1 MTKFTPAQQA
11 AVEHSGHDI
20 LVSAS
25 AGSGKTTV
33 LVARI
38 ISEVLA
44 GVDLSRLLVVTFT
57 DAAAEEM
64 RDRIRQALE
73 QQLSRQNL
81 ASKQR
86 QLLRQQLNRLDAAQI
101 STLHAFCLQI
111 IRKFYY
117 LIKIDPSFRLMTEPT
132 ELELL
137 REQVWVRLRDAHYD
151 QDDED
156 FYALAEQF
164 GNDRSDQGL
173 QDTVFQLYRFAITRP
188 HSQQWLQKIAKDQ
201 QVDQRID
208 NNPYY
213 QQMIAPFLQTQFKQ
227 LSQFYQQLQ
236 SLLPQI
242 TDNKGQLAQI
252 LQANQ
257 QALLAVFSS
266 EQLEF
271 AVMQQALAAQSF
283 PPRFI
288 VKGKKYQAELS
299 ERMAFKKVMDQ
310 AKQLVQNL
318 QAHFFFADEDQL
330 IQGQQAVAQIM
341 TNLVDV
347 VTEFMQAYQQ
357 EKQRLKVLDF
367 NDLEQF
373 AWQLLQIKQDN
384 QLPARDYYRQ
394 RFLEVMVD
402 EYQDINPLQEAIL
415 QAVSQDE
422 PGNRFMV
429 GDVKQSIYG
438 FRQADPSKFLDKY
451 HQFHQP
457 DTSGERIVLAEN
469 FRSTANVNLSTNF
482 IFQQLMHHDVAELD
496 YGQTEALVTGAQD
509 YPADLQTTTELLL
522 FQEKATPDQNADHQE
537 AAAEGS
543 TIDAEPTLPLTKT
556 EAKIRILV
564 RRVKELLAQPYQ
576 IYDRKTQEKRP
587 LTYQDIALLVP
598 TRKNNLEIVDAI
610 QQAGLPIHVADAD
623 NYFQTTEIR
632 VMLAFLAIINNP
644 EQDIP
649 LATVLRS
656 PIGHFDEND
665 LARVRAQTPN
675 ASFYQALCHYQA
687 DDDTQTKATKFL
699 ALLNDLRDYT
709 VWHSISE
716 LVWEIYQKTGYL
728 DYVGGMPGGLQRSLN
743 LHALYQRAAAYE
755 KTSLKGLYQFI
766 TFIEQMQ
773 THDQDLAQAQVGE
786 SGQDAIQLMTIHGS
800 KGLEFPVV
808 FVLDIDH
815 RFNLTDVTQKK
826 LVLDGQYG
834 AGIKYTDQDQRINYP
849 TLIDSF
855 IRMQHRRTLV
865 SEEMRTLY
873 VAMTRAKQKLIL
885 IGAVNDWGKIVE
897 NDDFADA
904 NEVLLPLTL
913 RDPVGL
919 RNFQEMLLPAILR
932 APQLRVVGAG
942 DAAKTASGPK
952 LAMNAAD
959 YLVHLYSAPDLAV
972 DQKTVE
978 SPATPT
984 SATATKMTPKLQET
998 IRTLLNFEYPY
1009 TATTRT
1015 TAYQSVSEIKSAFSD
1030 PDQFELN
1037 LLSLPAAKDQQK
1049 PQSTPAPG
1057 RFFSADYGQP
1067 KFLMAEQKV
1076 TAAQIG
1082 TATHLLLQRLDLKQA
1097 ITSSSLQATCQRLV
1111 QEQLLSPELAEK
1123 IDLAS
1128 ILDFFKTPLG
1138 QALQDPENQVF
1149 REVPFSLL
1157 LPAQNI
1163 FSLPNESQDDQTSP
1177 RLLVHGIIDG
1187 YIMSEN
1193 DVILFDYKTNAMGNK
1208 KQETARLSKLT
1219 ASYQGQL
1226 NLYSLALSKIL
1237 ARPVTHKYLYF
1248 LAGRHLV
1255 EV

>member
-1 MTKFTPAQQA
+1 MTKFTQAQQA

-38 ISEVLA
+38 ISEVLS

-73 QQLSRQNL
+73 QQLSRKNL
-81 ASKQR
+81 APDQR

-117 LIKIDPSFRLMTEPT
+117 LIKIDPSFRLLTEPT

-151 QDDED
+151 QNDED
-156 FYALAEQF
+156 FYNLAEQF

-188 HSQQWLQKIAKDQ
+188 HSRQWLQKIAQDQ
-201 QVDQRID
+201 EVEQTID
-208 NNPYY
+208 DNRYY
-213 QQMIAPFLQTQFKQ
+213 RQFIAPFLQTQFKQ

-242 TDNKGQLAQI
+242 TDSKGKLTQL

-257 QALLAVFSS
+257 QALISVFTSKDLDFS
-266 EQLEF
+266 GLQK
-271 AVMQQALAAQSF
+271 ALATQSF
-283 PPRFI
+283 PGRFV
-288 VKGKKYQAELS
+288 VKGKKYQDELS
-299 ERMAFKKVMDQ
+299 ERATFKKILDQ
-310 AKQLVQNL
+310 AKQLVQNMRDN
-318 QAHFFFADEDQL
+318 FFFADEAQL
-330 IQGQQAVAQIM
+330 TDGQKTVAKIM
-341 TNLVDV
+341 TNLVAV

-373 AWQLLQIKQDN
+373 AWQLLQSKQDN
-384 QLPARDYYRQ
+384 QFPARDYYRQ

-415 QAVSQDE
+415 QAVAQDE

-451 HQFHQP
+451 QQFKKP
-457 DTSGERIVLAEN
+457 ETSGERIILAEN
-469 FRSTANVNLSTNF
+469 FRSTNNVNLSTNF

-496 YGQTEALVTGAQD
+496 YGQTEALVTGAKD

-522 FQEKATPDQNADHQE
+522 FQEKTAPDQSVKPGVGAQTDPTINANS
-537 AAAEGS
+537 A
-543 TIDAEPTLPLTKT
+543 LPLTKT

-564 RRVKELLAQPYQ
+564 RRIQELLAQPYQ
-576 IYDRKTQEKRP
+576 IYDRQTQQKRA

-598 TRKNNLEIVDAI
+598 TRKNNLEIVAAI

-665 LARVRAQTPN
+665 LARVRAQAPN
-675 ASFYQALCHYQA
+675 TSFYQALCQYQEDGA
-687 DDDTQTKATKFL
+687 TLSKTTKFL
-699 ALLNDLRDYT
+699 NLLNGLRDYT

-743 LHALYQRAAAYE
+743 LHALYQRAATYE

-786 SGQDAIQLMTIHGS
+786 SGEDAIQLMTIHGS

-815 RFNLTDVTQKK
+815 RFNLTDVSQRK

-834 AGIKYTDQDQRINYP
+834 AGIKYTDQKKRVNYP

-855 IRMQHRRTLV
+855 IRLQHRRTLV
-865 SEEMRTLY
+865 AEEMRTLY

-885 IGAVNDWGKIVE
+885 IGAVKDWHKIRE
-897 NDDFADA
+897 NDDLADTT
-904 NEVLLPLTL
+904 EVLLPLTL
-913 RDPVGL
+913 RDPAVL
-919 RNFQEMLLPAILR
+919 WNFQDMILPAILR
-932 APQLRVVGAG
+932 APQLRVVGASDERENG
-942 DAAKTASGPK
+942 AGSSLKI
-952 LAMNAAD
+952 NAAD
-959 YLVHLYSAPDLAV
+959 YLVHLYASTDLNAN
-972 DQKTVE
+972 QKLAKTTV
-978 SPATPT
+978 TPT
-984 SATATKMTPKLQET
+984 SATVSEVTPKLKQT
-998 IRTLLNFEYPY
+998 IQTLLNFEYPY
-1009 TATTRT
+1009 TATTQT

-1037 LLSLPAAKDQQK
+1037 LLSLPEAQSQQK
-1049 PQSTPAPG
+1049 PQSTPASG
-1057 RFFSADYGQP
+1057 RFFATDYGQP
-1067 KFLMAEQKV
+1067 KFLTAGQKV

-1082 TATHLLLQRLDLKQA
+1082 TATHLLLQRLNLKQA
-1097 ITSSSLQATCQRLV
+1097 VTLASLQNTCQRLV
-1111 QEQLLSPELAEK
+1111 QEQLLTSELADK
-1123 IDLAS
+1123 IDLQA
-1128 ILDFFKTPLG
+1128 ILDFFETPLG
-1138 QALQDPENQVF
+1138 QSLQDPENQVY

-1157 LPAQNI
+1157 LSAQNI
-1163 FSLPNESQDDQTSP
+1163 FHLPNEVKNDQTSP

-1187 YIMSEN
+1187 YIISEN
-1193 DVILFDYKTNAMGNK
+1193 EVILFDYKTNAMGNK
-1208 KQETARLSKLT
+1208 KQETAHLSKLT